1 MAVDEK
7 LIAEIVRQIVG
18 QASSAEPS
26 GESGAGGALP
36 PIPVGVS
43 ARHIHL
49 TQANMDILFGPGSSL
64 TPMKE
69 LMGGQFAAQ
78 EQVTIIGPKLRPI
91 EKVRVLGPLRKATQ
105 VEISRTDTFVLGV
118 KPPVRPSGE
127 IKASSGM
134 TIVGPKGVIVIDEG
148 CIIANRHIHMSPSDA
163 LTFGVHDGE
172 QVNCLA
178 EGERRTMLYDVQI
191 RVDPSFTLE
200 MHIDTDD
207 ANAIG
212 FVGKPTVTLEKKR

>member
-7 LIAEIVRQIVG
+7 LVELIVRQIVERR
-18 QASSAEPS
+18 QSEAP
-26 GESGAGGALP
+26 AGLP

-49 TQANMDILFGPGSSL
+49 TREHMDILFGKGSEL
-64 TPMKE
+64 HNIKE

-78 EQVTIIGPKLRPI
+78 EQVTILGPSLRPI
-91 EKVRVLGPLRKATQ
+91 EKVRVLGPLRKQTQ
-105 VEISRTDTFVLGV
+105 IEISRTDTFVLKV
-118 KPPVRPSGE
+118 RPPVRPSGE
-127 IKASSGM
+127 IRGSAGL
-134 TIVGPKGVIVIDEG
+134 TIVGPCGVVIVEEG
-148 CIIANRHIHMSPSDA
+148 CIIANRHIHMSPEDA
-163 LTFGVHDGE
+163 RLYGVRDGDLVE
-172 QVNCLA
+172 CLA

-191 RVDPSFTLE
+191 RVAPSFTLE

-212 FVGKPTVTLEKKR
+212 FTGKPQVTIVKRGG